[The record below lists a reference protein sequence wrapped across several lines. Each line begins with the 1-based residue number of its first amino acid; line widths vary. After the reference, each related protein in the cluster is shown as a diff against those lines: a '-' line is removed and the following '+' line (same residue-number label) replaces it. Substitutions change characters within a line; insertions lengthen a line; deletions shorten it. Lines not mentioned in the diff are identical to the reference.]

1 MNNPDKHIEPWS
13 IKDVQKY
20 LNGELSAPEMHELEK
35 LALDDPFL
43 ADALEGLQTQP
54 GPVLQ
59 QDLGELRTRL
69 DARVTTRSKK
79 MRLLPFLRVAAVLIL
94 LVGLGFTTFYTLFNR
109 NPSARESGATAK
121 ASAPTAAT
129 PPAASPAAPTAPS
142 PEAKA
147 SAPPATV
154 SAPEREAKASAAPP
168 SASAP
173 TRLAETRRAK
183 PAPSPQSQPV
193 AAADPSGRNAQFA
206 DSMAYRNNLNDVVVR
221 GYGEKPRADR
231 EDAFIKP
238 VLPSM
243 VIRKDTTN
251 YNSALF
257 DKKTFGAANPSNLVV
272 FSGKVLD
279 FNNRPVAGASVL
291 FKSNEA
297 VAVTD
302 GKGQFN
308 LYLPP
313 KDTTRHLTIAM
324 EGYEAAQYALNTDDM
339 TGNVIFLRQNQSP
352 PKLDEVVVSGLGS
365 KRKEVMAAP
374 PSDEPEKLDSLWLNT
389 TPVMGHNAYLAYL
402 EYGKKTLAVDTAIH
416 GTESISFLVDRKG
429 TLSEFKIERSLSPA
443 HDAGVIRLINE
454 GPPWKLQRGRAARAL
469 VNVTFP

>member
-94 LVGLGFTTFYTLFNR
+94 LVGLGFTAFYTLFNR

-147 SAPPATV
+147 SAPP
-154 SAPEREAKASAAPP
+154 
-168 SASAP
+168 
-173 TRLAETRRAK
+173 RLAETRRAK
-183 PAPSPQSQPV
+183 PAPSPQSV

>member
-1 MNNPDKHIEPWS
+1 MNNPDKHIDSWS
-13 IKDVQKY
+13 MKDVQKY

-54 GPVLQ
+54 APVLQ

-69 DARVTTRSKK
+69 DARVTTPNKK
-79 MRLLPFLRVAAVLIL
+79 LRQLPLLRVAAVLIL
-94 LVGLGFTTFYTLFNR
+94 LVGLGLTAFYTLVNR
-109 NPSARESGATAK
+109 NQSVPESTASTPTAK
-121 ASAPTAAT
+121 ASTPTAAT
-129 PPAASPAAPTAPS
+129 PPAAST

-147 SAPPATV
+147 ATASA
-154 SAPEREAKASAAPP
+154 SSREANASAAPP
-168 SASAP
+168 VASAP
-173 TRLAETRRAK
+173 TRLAETHRAK
-183 PAPSPQSQPV
+183 PTPRLQSV
-193 AAADPSGRNAQFA
+193 AAADASDRNAQIA
-206 DSMAYRNNLNDVVVR
+206 DSIIYRNDSNNVAAGSVATGSVAAETQAAGR
-221 GYGEKPRADR
+221 RAAPAQGFMR
-231 EDAFIKP
+231 P
-238 VLPSM
+238 VLPAV
-243 VIRKDTTN
+243 VIRKDT
-251 YNSALF
+251 A
-257 DKKTFGAANPSNLVV
+257 SNLVV

-279 FNNRPVAGASVL
+279 FNNRPVAGAAVL

-302 GKGQFN
+302 DKGRFN
-308 LYLPP
+308 LYLPQ

-324 EGYEAAQYALNTDDM
+324 KGYEEAQYALNTDDM
-339 TGNVIFLRQNQSP
+339 KGNVIYLRQNQGP

-365 KRKEVMAAP
+365 KRKEFMAAP

-389 TPVMGHNAYLAYL
+389 TPVMGRNAYLAYL
-402 EYGKKTLAVDTAIH
+402 EYGKKTFSADTAIH

-429 TLSEFKIERSLSPA
+429 ILSEFKIERSLSPA

-454 GPPWKLQRGRAARAL
+454 GPPWKLQRGRNARAL